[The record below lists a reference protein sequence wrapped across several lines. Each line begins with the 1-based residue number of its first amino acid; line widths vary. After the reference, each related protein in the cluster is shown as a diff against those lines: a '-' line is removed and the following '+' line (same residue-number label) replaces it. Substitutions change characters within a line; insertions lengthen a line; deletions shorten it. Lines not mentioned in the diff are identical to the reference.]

1 MSNQKEKNGSGR
13 NPLFIPMILSLC
25 VNIVLV
31 VAVVLLAFR
40 LASTSTVVTETDT
53 DAEETAEEEDTSD
66 EDEEDEEEEDT
77 YYFID
82 YNDET
87 IDLTSYDAYIDG
99 EYICAG
105 DATNWV
111 FTYDEDTE
119 TTTVDV
125 TDEDGEEIG
134 TYGIYFYVTEDEED
148 LVCNILN
155 EEDEEESYIYY
166 VITILDDEDSNTA
179 VGLYF
184 ENATEEDDGFVLYTP
199 DAYEE
204 YIVNAEEESEET
216 ETSEETESSEETED
230 SEESDT
236 SDEDAEAAEET
247 EAEE

>member
-1 MSNQKEKNGSGR
+1 MSNQKEKKGSGR

-40 LASTSTVVTETDT
+40 LASTSAAVAETTDDT

-66 EDEEDEEEEDT
+66 EDEDT

-87 IDLTSYDAYIDG
+87 IDLTSYDAHIDG

-111 FTYDEDTE
+111 FTYDEDAE

-155 EEDEEESYIYY
+155 EEDEDESYIYY

-179 VGLYF
+179 VGIYF

-204 YIVNAEEESEET
+204 YIVNAEDESEET
-216 ETSEETESSEETED
+216 ESSEETEDSSEETED

>member
-1 MSNQKEKNGSGR
+1 MSNQKEKKGSGR

-40 LASTSTVVTETDT
+40 LASTSAAVAETTDDT

-66 EDEEDEEEEDT
+66 EDEEEEET

-87 IDLTSYDAYIDG
+87 IQLTSYDAYIDG

-148 LVCNILN
+148 LVCNIIS
-155 EEDEEESYIYY
+155 EEDEDVSYIYY
-166 VITILDDEDSNTA
+166 VITILDDEDSSTA
-179 VGLYF
+179 VGIYF
-184 ENATEEDDGFVLYTP
+184 ENATEEDDGFVLYIP

-204 YIVNAEEESEET
+204 YIVNAEEE
-216 ETSEETESSEETED
+216 SEETESSEETED

-247 EAEE
+247 ESEE

>member
-66 EDEEDEEEEDT
+66 EDEEDT

-134 TYGIYFYVTEDEED
+134 SYGIYFYVTEDEED

-155 EEDEEESYIYY
+155 EEDEDESYIYY

-179 VGLYF
+179 VGIYF
-184 ENATEEDDGFVLYTP
+184 ENATEEGDGFVLYTP

-216 ETSEETESSEETED
+216 ESSEETEN
-230 SEESDT
+230 SEESDA
-236 SDEDAEAAEET
+236 SDENTEAAEET
-247 EAEE
+247 DSEEE

>member
-1 MSNQKEKNGSGR
+1 MSNQKEKKGSGR

-40 LASTSTVVTETDT
+40 LASTSAAVADTTDDT

-66 EDEEDEEEEDT
+66 EDEEEEET

-87 IDLTSYDAYIDG
+87 IQITSYDAYIDG

-148 LVCNILN
+148 LVCNIIS
-155 EEDEEESYIYY
+155 EEDEDVSYIYY
-166 VITILDDEDSNTA
+166 VITILDDEDSSTA
-179 VGLYF
+179 VGIYF
-184 ENATEEDDGFVLYTP
+184 ENATEEDDGFVLYIP

-204 YIVNAEEESEET
+204 YIVNAEEE
-216 ETSEETESSEETED
+216 SEETESSEETED

-236 SDEDAEAAEET
+236 SDEDVEAAEET
-247 EAEE
+247 ESEE